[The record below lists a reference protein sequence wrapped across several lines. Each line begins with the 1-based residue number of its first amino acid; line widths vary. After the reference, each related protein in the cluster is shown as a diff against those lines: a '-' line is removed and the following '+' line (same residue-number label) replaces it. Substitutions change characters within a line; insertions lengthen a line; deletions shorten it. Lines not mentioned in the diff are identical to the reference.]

1 MILLYAYEECAEAQ
15 DRNGTE
21 ALDDGKC
28 IFASLS
34 EFQGLK
40 VSPILEESY
49 LMELL

>member
-1 MILLYAYEECAEAQ
+1 MILLDAYEECAEAQ
-15 DRNGTE
+15 DINGTE
-21 ALDDGKC
+21 ALDDCKC

-40 VSPILEESY
+40 TSSILEESY